1 MDLQALAQQQL
12 PECLR
17 EIQAPKVQGATR
29 EAAQGLQRELVRV
42 LEMVGQPAQGLRAEA
57 LQALGLRLETPVHK
71 LLALGLRPETLALAT
86 LVGLL
91 LALQALVVVAEMH
104 PLVVG
109 VQVDPLARQV
119 GLVAAAVV
127 AEVAVVVA
135 PARAAPEML
144 VRLRPRGLMLQRAA
158 MDLTELGLKTA
169 RLEMVK

>member
-1 MDLQALAQQQL
+1 MDLQALAQQQM

-42 LEMVGQPAQGLRAEA
+42 LEIVAQPAQGLRAEA

-127 AEVAVVVA
+127 AEVAVVLA
-135 PARAAPEML
+135 PAREAPEML